1 MSFPSHIFR
10 RSPALGAVLGAV
22 LLAACSGA
30 KIEAPEVNPTDM
42 PDGPGL
48 FSGESGNIL
57 NAFKGGKNSAETG
70 GSIGVNIYL
79 WRAALESVAFMPLTQ
94 ADSNGGVIVTD
105 WYTNPAQPNERVRA
119 NVLILGKTLRADAL
133 KVSLFRQ
140 VQSEGRWTDV
150 PVAPATVTALE
161 DTILTKARA
170 IKVQSRAK

>member
-1 MSFPSHIFR
+1 MSFFFLTAR
-10 RSPALGAVLGAV
+10 RSTALGAVMAG
-22 LLAACSGA
+22 LLLVACSGA

-48 FSGESGNIL
+48 FSGESGNLL

-70 GSIGVNIYL
+70 GSIGVNIFL

-105 WYTNPAQPNERVRA
+105 WYSNPEAPNERVRA

-140 VQSEGRWTDV
+140 VQNEGRWTDV
-150 PVAPATVTALE
+150 PVSPATVTALE